1 VVFLMNCLL
10 FWGLWFTNG
19 PISYQVETV
28 RYSYTF
34 ENEKFDPKFVEI
46 KLIADGKAVLRYQKR
61 DEPEVEQMDFTVTSQ
76 TLNRLKNLFDSVNF
90 LNSQESY
97 QANRD
102 LANLGRITLQLEQGE
117 RHRRTSFNFTNN
129 QMVMQIVTLFRG
141 LETQQRRV
149 TELTN
154 ARQFAPL
161 DLPRLL
167 KAVEEDLKRGRI
179 AEPTQLSTLID
190 EIAKDDT
197 LPLIARNLA
206 QKILKNLAKEK

>member
-1 VVFLMNCLL
+1 MNCLFFL
-10 FWGLWFTNG
+10 CLWCNG
-19 PISYQVETV
+19 QGADNVEAYT
-28 RYSYTF
+28 YTF

-46 KLIADGKAVLRYQKR
+46 KLTADGKAAMRYQKR
-61 DEPEVEQMDFTVTSQ
+61 DEPDIEQVDFMVTTQ
-76 TLNRLKNLFDSVNF
+76 TTNRLKTLFDSVNF

-97 QANRD
+97 QSNRD
-102 LANLGRITLQLEQGE
+102 LANLGKITLQLVQGE
-117 RHRRTSFNFTNN
+117 RNRSTSFNFTNN
-129 QMVMQIVTLFRG
+129 QSVTQIVALFRG

-167 KAVEEDLKRGRI
+167 KALEEDIKRGRI
-179 AEPTQLSTLID
+179 AEPKQMLTLID
-190 EIAKDDT
+190 EVAKDDT

-206 QKILKNLAKEK
+206 QKISKTLAKEK